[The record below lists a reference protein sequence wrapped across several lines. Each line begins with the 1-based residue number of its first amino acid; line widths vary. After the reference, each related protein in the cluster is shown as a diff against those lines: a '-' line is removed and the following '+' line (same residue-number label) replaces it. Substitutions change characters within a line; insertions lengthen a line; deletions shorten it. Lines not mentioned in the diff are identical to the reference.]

1 LLKVISLGLCFEF
14 VGEVALCVALD
25 DGAQLVAALG
35 LEACALQGGDVV
47 SEVDLR
53 FALDAPVFEAAA
65 VNAL

>member
-1 LLKVISLGLCFEF
+1 MCFEF
-14 VGEVALCVALD
+14 VGAVALSVALD
-25 DGAQLVAALG
+25 DGAQFVAALG
-35 LEACALQGGDVV
+35 LEAGALQCGDVV